1 MARVAVCFLR
11 LGLLLGLAFDLV
23 GGALLG
29 GALLGGLLLGCERAS
44 PPAPPSKSAP
54 LSAPLAAPPAA
65 PPSAPLAAPLPAPL
79 ACRPSQRSSQI
90 ATDRPAAAQRPRARV
105 IIVGGGLAGLVT
117 AYELERRGIPV
128 QILEADSRWGGR
140 VATAEYEGSASAEYG
155 MQELWASNPLLG
167 IAREL
172 GIPLDDKPV
181 KPYSSAV
188 IDGKL
193 HPYLPGGKEAY
204 FDSFLSRPEKLR
216 LLSWLEEAKKLR
228 ERAEKEG
235 LKDPE
240 VGNLQSLSF
249 AAWVESARL
258 PRNAAELLRLLIE
271 CELATSWHGFSALFG
286 LIEFGMFLGDGQLAY
301 HIRGGNSR
309 LIDGLV
315 AAIRGDKVLSAL
327 VTRVE
332 RQRADGGQG
341 GERTGE
347 RIGVR
352 VVYQQNRRVHT
363 VEAERIV
370 LAVPFWRLHQI
381 EMIPALSGTKWSA
394 ISTLM
399 RGQYT
404 VVHLLM
410 PASARKL
417 WTVGGEPTLALLTD
431 GPLGVVYGPSGDPV
445 SSMAGSQLEVFSL
458 LVHGQAAAAFHMV
471 PRESKLQAIY
481 AQLDKLWPGLSKH
494 VQTSQVYTY
503 HPGAVPVWPP
513 GRSPLDALSQA
524 LREPEL
530 GLYLAGDYLYSA
542 HADGAA
548 RSGLQAAER
557 IAAELKAAR

>member
-11 LGLLLGLAFDLV
+11 LGLLFGLVFE
-23 GGALLG
+23 LLG
-29 GALLGGLLLGCERAS
+29 GALLGAQLLGCERAS
-44 PPAPPSKSAP
+44 PLAPPAPPSVS
-54 LSAPLAAPPAA
+54 APPA
-65 PPSAPLAAPLPAPL
+65 
-79 ACRPSQRSSQI
+79 CRPALPGSRET
-90 ATDRPAAAQRPRARV
+90 AAERPAAAQRPRARV
-105 IIVGGGLAGLVT
+105 LIVGGGLAGLVT

-140 VATAEYEGSASAEYG
+140 VATAEYEGSISAEYG

-172 GIPLDDKPV
+172 RIPLDDKPV

-193 HPYLPGGKEAY
+193 HPYLPGSKEAF

-240 VGNLQSLSF
+240 IGNLQSLSF

-271 CELATSWHGFSALFG
+271 CELATSWHSFSALFG
-286 LIEFGMFLGDGQLAY
+286 LTEFGVFLGDGQLAY

-315 AAIRGDKVLSAL
+315 GAIRGEKFLSAL

-332 RQRADGGQG
+332 RQRTGGG
-341 GERTGE
+341 HNGEQVGE

-363 VEAERIV
+363 VEAERVVI
-370 LAVPFWRLHQI
+370 AVPFWRLHQI
-381 EMIPALSGTKWSA
+381 EVIPPLSGAKWSA
-394 ISTLM
+394 ISTLT

-410 PASARKL
+410 PAAARKL
-417 WTVGGEPTLALLTD
+417 WTIGGEPTLALLTD
-431 GPLGVVYGPSGDPV
+431 GPLGVVYGPFGDPV
-445 SSMAGSQLEVFSL
+445 GSVARAAADSRAEVFSL

-471 PRESKLQAIY
+471 PREKKLQEIY
-481 AQLDKLWPGLSKH
+481 AHLDKLWPGLSKH

-548 RSGLQAAER
+548 RSGIQAAER